1 MMVQGGYVSGNAAQQ
16 LIVKRSNALDK
27 RAPRGGRSPTP
38 QSVNADSQAPQTDA
52 LPPVAPAAPQGPTL
66 TVIFLH
72 TSRFYFLIFS
82 VGLIMRLFVYGSG

>member
-38 QSVNADSQAPQTDA
+38 QSVDSQAPQTDA

-66 TVIFLH
+66 TVIIHIHQSNHIYLQ
-72 TSRFYFLIFS
+72 I
-82 VGLIMRLFVYGSG
+82 